1 MRTFVYPCAL
11 TCLLLLSVRVGAVD
25 RMIEGFPDLP
35 SDARGV
41 AERYMGC
48 QHFWGEVDGTG
59 GERDREVA
67 AQLKRLRCDRVEQ
80 DLKRIK
86 DKYRNSPD
94 VLRILEEAKF
104 TELP

>member
-1 MRTFVYPCAL
+1 
-11 TCLLLLSVRVGAVD
+11 
-25 RMIEGFPDLP
+25 MIEGFPDLP